1 MTYIHLSLAFF
12 SNPGYIPK
20 WLKVP
25 MNSQREAPLDLVR
38 IYNMRFWM
46 ANNIYSFDE
55 FIKPESGQEDSN
67 ISINLD
73 SSLELNSPTIANNLT
88 IEEET
93 TQRTTTNSLNQDIEM
108 QSLHTGNQ
116 SSTISATVP
125 RTSLKD
131 IPLKITPETM
141 VDTNKLTPLE
151 LKIFN
156 LPVDDWVKLEND
168 ILSQFPQ
175 ETLNLIVW
183 RYCKKC

>member
-1 MTYIHLSLAFF
+1 
-12 SNPGYIPK
+12 
-20 WLKVP
+20 
-25 MNSQREAPLDLVR
+25 
-38 IYNMRFWM
+38 
-46 ANNIYSFDE
+46 
-55 FIKPESGQEDSN
+55 
-67 ISINLD
+67 
-73 SSLELNSPTIANNLT
+73 
-88 IEEET
+88 
-93 TQRTTTNSLNQDIEM
+93 M
-108 QSLHTGNQ
+108 QSLNTGNQ

-156 LPVDDWVKLEND
+156 LSVDDWVKLEND